1 MPDRAVSPSAD
12 GHVPQHLIIRGSW
25 VYRRGPHLL
34 LLPSLVILS
43 VGFLLPIT
51 LLLSRSV
58 FDPNFTLAHYFRLF
72 AVPAYVE
79 IFRFSFATALITT
92 MLTLVLAYPYAYALT
107 LVAPRWRALL
117 IAIVLLPLWTN
128 VLVRCYSWML
138 ILQTKGLLNTALIDW
153 LHLPIQP
160 LPLMFNFVGVIVGM
174 VHYLLPPM
182 VLILFSVMR
191 AIDLSLVRAAEG
203 LGAHPL
209 RAFWRIFVPLCLP
222 GVRAACVLIFILS
235 LGFFV
240 TPALLGGRK
249 DVTIAM
255 VIDTQ
260 FTETLNWGFGSARA
274 SVRLVITLAGLL
286 IYHSLAERSPAA
298 VR

>member
-1 MPDRAVSPSAD
+1 MTDPAVSPSAER
-12 GHVPQHLIIRGSW
+12 HSPQHLIIRGSW

-34 LLPSLVILS
+34 LLLPLVILS

-58 FDPNFTLAHYFRLF
+58 FDPTFTLAHYVRLF

-79 IFRFSFATALITT
+79 IFRFSFGTALITT
-92 MLTLVLAYPYAYALT
+92 GLTLVLAYPYAYALT

-117 IAIVLLPLWTN
+117 IAIVLLPFWTN

-160 LPLMFNFVGVIVGM
+160 LPLMFNFVGVIIGM

-182 VLILFSVMR
+182 VLILYSVMR

-209 RAFWRIFVPLCLP
+209 RAFWRIFVPLSLP
-222 GVRAACVLIFILS
+222 GVRAACLLIFILS

-240 TPALLGGRK
+240 TPALLGGRA

-260 FTETLNWGFGSARA
+260 FTETVNWGFGSALA
-274 SVRLVITLAGLL
+274 SVLLVITLAGLL
-286 IYHSLAERSPAA
+286 IYYRLGERNPAA

>member
-1 MPDRAVSPSAD
+1 MTDPAVSPPAERHS
-12 GHVPQHLIIRGSW
+12 PQHLIIRGSW

-34 LLPSLVILS
+34 LLLPLVILS

-58 FDPNFTLAHYFRLF
+58 FDPTFTLAHYVRLF
-72 AVPAYVE
+72 VVPAYVE
-79 IFRFSFATALITT
+79 IFRFSFGTALITT
-92 MLTLVLAYPYAYALT
+92 GLTLVLAYPYAYALT
-107 LVAPRWRALL
+107 LVEPRWRALL
-117 IAIVLLPLWTN
+117 IAIVLLPFWTN

-160 LPLMFNFVGVIVGM
+160 LPLMFNFAGVIIGM

-182 VLILFSVMR
+182 VLILYSVMR

-209 RAFWRIFVPLCLP
+209 RAFWRIFVPLSLP
-222 GVRAACVLIFILS
+222 GVRAACLLIFILS

-240 TPALLGGRK
+240 TPALLGGRA

-260 FTETLNWGFGSARA
+260 FTETVNWGFGSALA
-274 SVRLVITLAGLL
+274 SVLLVITLAGLL
-286 IYHSLAERSPAA
+286 LYYRLGERNPAA

>member
-1 MPDRAVSPSAD
+1 MSDLAVSPSAG
-12 GHVPQHLIIRGSW
+12 GHGPQNAITRGSW
-25 VYRRGPHLL
+25 VYRHGHHLL
-34 LLPSLVILS
+34 LLPPLVILS
-43 VGFLLPIT
+43 LGFLLPIT

-58 FDPNFTLAHYFRLF
+58 FDPTFTLTHYLRLF
-72 AVPAYVE
+72 AVPAYVK
-79 IFRFSFATALITT
+79 IFFYSFETALITT
-92 MLTLVLAYPYAYALT
+92 ALTLVLAYPYAYALT
-107 LVAPRWRALL
+107 LVAPRWSALL
-117 IAIVLLPLWTN
+117 IAFVLLPYWTN

-153 LHLPIQP
+153 LDLPIRP
-160 LPLMFNFVGVIVGM
+160 LPLMFNFVGVVVGM

-182 VLILFSVMR
+182 VLILYSVMR

-203 LGAHPL
+203 LGAPPL
-209 RAFWRIFVPLCLP
+209 RAFWRIFVPLSLP

-240 TPALLGGRK
+240 TPALLGGRE

-260 FTETLNWGFGSARA
+260 FTETVNWGFGSALA
-274 SVRLVITLAGLL
+274 SVLLVITLAGLL
-286 IYHSLAERSPAA
+286 LYYKLGERNPLA

>member
-1 MPDRAVSPSAD
+1 MTNRAVSTSAE
-12 GHVPQHLIIRGSW
+12 GHSPQHLIMRGSW

-34 LLPSLVILS
+34 LLLPLVILS
-43 VGFLLPIT
+43 VGFLVPIT
-51 LLLSRSV
+51 LLLSRSM
-58 FDPNFTLAHYFRLF
+58 FDPNFTLAHYLRLF

-79 IFRFSFATALITT
+79 ILRFSFETALITT
-92 MLTLVLAYPYAYALT
+92 ALTLVLAYPYAYALT
-107 LVAPRWRALL
+107 LVASRWRALL

-182 VLILFSVMR
+182 VLILYSVMR
-191 AIDLSLVRAAEG
+191 AIDFSLVRAAEG

-209 RAFWRIFVPLCLP
+209 RAFWRIFVPLSLP

-260 FTETLNWGFGSARA
+260 FTETVNWGFGSALA
-274 SVRLVITLAGLL
+274 SVLLVITLAGLL
-286 IYHSLAERSPAA
+286 IYYRLAERSPAA